1 MRSVKP
7 TNFRAPSSV
16 STLAK
21 RSIQRITELPRRT
34 FEHAFTLIELLVV
47 IAIIAILASLILP
60 ALARGKSL
68 AQRTRCISNT
78 RQIGVALAMYAHD
91 NRDTMPLLYGWA
103 SLGGK
108 DGGYTIGSEI
118 NANGSSMKN
127 GYMTNKPL
135 YSYQGS
141 QEIFQCPAD
150 KGDKM
155 GLENLGFEVTNCYAQ
170 YGTSYQAPWGY
181 DRMSIKY
188 VYGAPRDHPS
198 IPGGKPSMKVSEIS
212 KAPSKKVMLGDWIY
226 HVDRQVFDGKS
237 IWHNFRG
244 KSTVVMLWGDGHSQ
258 IYRFPVYDLTHAQLD
273 MLVWPDPN
281 PINSYW

>member
-7 TNFRAPSSV
+7 ANVHAPISV
-16 STLAK
+16 SASATQ
-21 RSIQRITELPRRT
+21 SIQCITGIRRRLS
-34 FEHAFTLIELLVV
+34 ERAFTLIELLVV
-47 IAIIAILASLILP
+47 IAIIAILAALLLP

-78 RQIGVALAMYAHD
+78 HQIGVALAMYAHD

-108 DGGYTIGSEI
+108 DGGYTVGSEI
-118 NANGSSMKN
+118 NGNGSPMKQ

-135 YSYQGS
+135 YSYQGNA
-141 QEIFQCPAD
+141 EIFNCPAD
-150 KGDKM
+150 RGDKM
-155 GLENLGFEVTNCYAQ
+155 GLENLGFNVTNCYAQ

-198 IPGGKPSMKVSEIS
+198 IPGGKPSMKVSEIN

-226 HVDRQVFDGKS
+226 HVDRQVFDTKS

-273 MLVWPDPN
+273 MIVWAEPN
-281 PINSYW
+281 PNNSYW